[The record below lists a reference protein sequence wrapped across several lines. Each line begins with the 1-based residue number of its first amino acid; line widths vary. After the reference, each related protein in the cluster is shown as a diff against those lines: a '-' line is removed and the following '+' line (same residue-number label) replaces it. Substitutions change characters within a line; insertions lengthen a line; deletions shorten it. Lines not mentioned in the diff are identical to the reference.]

1 MLSSTRQSIALPETI
16 NTKWCQ
22 IITRLHKCWIQMRLI
37 IVWSQLCLVGDPEQV
52 ENNKQ
57 CGGHAEWHHWRRSK
71 CEHY

>member
-1 MLSSTRQSIALPETI
+1 
-16 NTKWCQ
+16 
-22 IITRLHKCWIQMRLI
+22 MRLI